1 MNVEIWSDV
10 VCPWCYVGKR
20 RFEKAMTQFEHRED
34 VSVTWRSYQLDPSA
48 PPSTAGD
55 PVERLAAKYGMSRAA
70 AEAAQ
75 ARMTTTAAGEG
86 LDFHLDR
93 ARPGNTFD
101 AHRLLHYARS
111 VGNQDALNE
120 RLLAAHFVEGAAV
133 GEREALVQLSIE
145 AGLSEAAV
153 REVLE
158 SDSFAADVRHDEQEG
173 RDIGIN
179 GVPFFVIDRAYGL
192 SGAQPPDV
200 ILSALRT
207 AWASA
212 HPLQMV
218 AASGSD
224 AETCTDESC
233 AI

>member
-20 RFEKAMTQFEHRED
+20 RFEKAMTEFEHPED

-55 PVERLAAKYGMSRAA
+55 PAERLVAKYGMSRAA

-75 ARMTTTAAGEG
+75 ARMTSTAAGEG

-101 AHRLLHYARS
+101 AHRLLHHAWS
-111 VGNQDALNE
+111 VGKQDVFKE
-120 RLLAAHFVEGAAV
+120 RLMAAYFVEGAAV
-133 GEREALVQLSIE
+133 GEREVLVQLAVE
-145 AGLSEAAV
+145 VGLSEAEV
-153 REVLE
+153 RGVL
-158 SDSFAADVRHDEQEG
+158 DSHAFAAEVHHDEQEA
-173 RDIGIN
+173 RDIGIT

-192 SGAQPPDV
+192 SGAQP
-200 ILSALRT
+200 RR
-207 AWASA
+207 
-212 HPLQMV
+212 
-218 AASGSD
+218 
-224 AETCTDESC
+224 
-233 AI
+233 